1 MIPLELVNKIIMMS
15 RPTYPFTLDIKEEGR
30 YNDFLFE
37 IFDNQLINSGFSRQY
52 IFKNY

>member
-15 RPTYPFTLDIKEEGR
+15 RPKYPFILDIQEQGR

-37 IFDNQLINSGFSRQY
+37 IFDQQLINCGFPKEY

>member
-15 RPTYPFTLDIKEEGR
+15 RPTYPFTLDIKERGNH
-30 YNDFLFE
+30 NDFLFE
-37 IFDNQLINSGFSRQY
+37 IFDLQLINSGFSRQY